1 MTQNTYRPDI
11 DGLRAV
17 AVLLVIFHHLF
28 PTGLTGGF
36 VGVDVFF
43 VISGFLITTQI
54 VAEIEAGQ
62 FSLRR
67 FYQRRINRIVPAL
80 FMVITATL
88 CAGLLILSPVDL
100 QLLARSAIFAM
111 LGVSNIF
118 FWKEY
123 GSYFAHNSVE
133 APLLHTWSLGIEE
146 QYYVIWPLLL
156 LAAFKYARRHV
167 LLLVGLAL
175 LLAFAVSEIGIKFAA
190 SGSYYL
196 LPTRFFELLLGAA
209 VALAVSL
216 QKLQWLARFGY
227 SAHIGLVLIFAAAFK
242 LNGSSAFPGVNAL
255 APCLGTALLIATGAA
270 LNPNANLALRLLAA
284 KPIVA
289 LGLLSYSLY
298 LWHWPII
305 AFLHYKSVPV
315 NATVAACVV
324 ALSLGLSWLSWRFV
338 ETPFRRHGLKFSF
351 LRVFARRYV
360 LPCACV
366 GIFAGFAVSNLGF
379 PGRFDSAVARMETA
393 LDAKPEVLRKGC
405 HSAPILYSVPP
416 DSEKCRLGVPK
427 ASPDG
432 LLIGDSYANH
442 FTGMVDVMA
451 AVDGLAV
458 MDYTMDNCPPL
469 IGYKA
474 AANAEKCEKRIAM
487 TLDYIKSRKFSKII
501 LAANWPHKKQAGEN
515 LEETVRILLATGAGV
530 TLVVDNAYIS
540 HASRCPIKK
549 LMYRSNADCSGAL
562 MDGVGY
568 IEEIRARYP
577 EVKVV
582 DPNSVICRGKT
593 CDPVADGVLLY
604 RDNAH
609 LNDLGSRL
617 IGEKLLVAGVRL

>member
-1 MTQNTYRPDI
+1 MMQNTYRPDI

-28 PTGLTGGF
+28 PAGLTGGF

-54 VAEIEAGQ
+54 AAEMEAGQ

-80 FMVITATL
+80 FTVITATL
-88 CAGLLILSPVDL
+88 CAGLLLLSPIDL
-100 QLLARSAIFAM
+100 QLLARSAVSAM

-146 QYYVIWPLLL
+146 QYYAVWPLLL

-175 LLAFAVSEIGIKFAA
+175 LLCFAVSEIGIKFAA
-190 SGSYYL
+190 SASYYL

-209 VALAVSL
+209 VALAVSR
-216 QKLQWLARFGY
+216 QKLQWIGRFGY
-227 SAHIGLVLIFAAAFK
+227 TAHIGLVLIFAAAFK

-270 LNPNANLALRLLAA
+270 MNPNANSALRLLAA
-284 KPIVA
+284 KPVVM

-305 AFLHYKSVPV
+305 AFLHYKNVPV
-315 NATVAACVV
+315 NGTAVACVV
-324 ALSLGLSWLSWRFV
+324 ALSLALSWLSWRFV
-338 ETPFRRHGLKFSF
+338 ETPFRRNGLKFSF
-351 LRVFARRYV
+351 TRVFARRYV
-360 LPCACV
+360 LPSTCV
-366 GIFAGFAVSNLGF
+366 GVFALLAISNHGL
-379 PGRFDSAVARMETA
+379 PGRFDGAVARMEIA
-393 LDAKPEVLRKGC
+393 LGAKPEVLRKGC
-405 HSAPILYSVPP
+405 HSAPVLYSVAP
-416 DSEKCRLGVPK
+416 DPAGCRLGAPK
-427 ASPDG
+427 AAPDG

-451 AVDGLAV
+451 AADGLAV

-469 IGYKA
+469 LGYKA
-474 AANAEKCEKRIAM
+474 TNTEKCEKRIAM

-501 LAANWPHKKQAGEN
+501 LAANWPHKKQAGEK
-515 LEETVRILLATGAGV
+515 LEETVRLLLGTGAGV
-530 TLVVDNAYIS
+530 TLIVDNAYIS
-540 HASRCPIKK
+540 QASRCPIKK
-549 LMYRSNADCSGAL
+549 LMYRSNANCSGEL
-562 MDGVGY
+562 MEGVGY
-568 IEEIRARYP
+568 LEEIRAMHP
-577 EVKVV
+577 GVKVV
-582 DPNSVICRGKT
+582 DPNSVICRGKI
-593 CDPVADGVLLY
+593 CDPVAGDVLLY
-604 RDNAH
+604 RDNGH

-617 IGEKLLVAGVRL
+617 IGEKLLAAGVRL